1 MDFGKISPRKKRAS
15 MNAKKAMKLM
25 WSEGITL
32 KEAWKKVLSGKR
44 AMSPKRK
51 RVMSP
56 KRKRAMSP
64 KRKRAIANSKKAMNI
79 MWKQGISLKKAWS
92 KVNRFG
98 DTVCPQGYEPNPT
111 WNADNIKRQQCIKIC
126 QPGYVRNPITNRCI
140 KMAGASPPREIL
152 PGYEI
157 NPATGRTRRTQS
169 ASSSQ
174 EVLPGYE
181 INPATGRTRR
191 VCQPG
196 QVRNP
201 ITNRCI
207 NSATREVL
215 PGYEINPAT
224 GRTRRIQSA
233 SSSQEVL
240 PGYEINPATGR
251 TRRIQSVSSSQEVLP
266 GYEIN
271 PATGRTRRVCPPGTY
286 RDPVSSRCIKLSSFS
301 IEPLIAPP
309 YIPPLRGEY
318 VPPVVPNY
326 SMFGR
331 KRAFGQRCGFGS
343 CASCN
348 SK

>member
-32 KEAWKKVLSGKR
+32 KEAWKKVMSGKRSSSPKRKR

-51 RVMSP
+51 RAMSP

-126 QPGYVRNPITNRCI
+126 PPGYVRNPITNRCI

-152 PGYEI
+152 PDYEI

-251 TRRIQSVSSSQEVLP
+251 TRR
-266 GYEIN
+266 
-271 PATGRTRRVCPPGTY
+271 VCPPGTY
-286 RDPVSSRCIKLSSFS
+286 RDPVSSRCIKISSFS